1 MEVRLGHLL
10 IESGVLT
17 AAQVKQILDH
27 QQRSGEPFG
36 LIAEQIFHVSPR
48 SVERA
53 WASQYATLSPNLDL
67 NHEVID
73 PRALAI
79 VTRRQGW
86 QFRVLPI
93 RFDEGELMMA
103 TTQHHLRRAL
113 RFVTGVIG
121 VPVYFV
127 IAKPRDLGEALCKHY
142 PMAGMTP
149 TSVDDD
155 AMDRILKIA

>member
-1 MEVRLGHLL
+1 MEVRLGQLL

-27 QQRSGEPFG
+27 QLRSGEPFG
-36 LIAEQIFHVSPR
+36 LIAEQVFHVNPR
-48 SVERA
+48 LVERA
-53 WASQYATLSPNLDL
+53 WASQYASLSPNLNL
-67 NHEVID
+67 MTEVID
-73 PRALAI
+73 PRALSM
-79 VTRRQGW
+79 VTRRQAW

-127 IAKPRDLGEALCKHY
+127 IATPRDLGEALCKHY